1 MKIAVQ
7 FPIFAYGIRML
18 RAKVQMHSRISNQ
31 IRHTTFSVLPLDG
44 GMWGLW
50 ITSSS
55 LRNKLHGNFLSVAV
69 FFFLFNCL
77 FFFFVSVLCTNA
89 WDHVSW
95 TENKNGFSFAFSSS
109 EVPRPTQD
117 IPTRLR
123 TKINNPATAKP
134 TTPSS
139 TNCDVLMHGKLSM
152 PRCIQAASCALYAAG
167 CRHCRRLLISFF
179 RCSFPPL
186 RFDLQM
192 KKERKKK
199 ARA

>member
-1 MKIAVQ
+1 MEFECYAQKSKCILG
-7 FPIFAYGIRML
+7 FPIKSGTQHFLCFHSMAACGDCGLRLLLCETNYMAISYRSLYSSFFSIAY
-18 RAKVQMHSRISNQ
+18 
-31 IRHTTFSVLPLDG
+31 
-44 GMWGLW
+44 
-50 ITSSS
+50 
-55 LRNKLHGNFLSVAV
+55 
-69 FFFLFNCL
+69 FFFSFLFC
-77 FFFFVSVLCTNA
+77 A

>member
-77 FFFFVSVLCTNA
+77 FFF
-89 WDHVSW
+89 
-95 TENKNGFSFAFSSS
+95 SFLFCAQMHGTTSAEQKIKTVFHLLFLLLRYLDLHKIFLHDCVRKSTIQP
-109 EVPRPTQD
+109 PRSQRLPA
-117 IPTRLR
+117 LR
-123 TKINNPATAKP
+123 TVM
-134 TTPSS
+134 
-139 TNCDVLMHGKLSM
+139 C
-152 PRCIQAASCALYAAG
+152 
-167 CRHCRRLLISFF
+167 
-179 RCSFPPL
+179 
-186 RFDLQM
+186 
-192 KKERKKK
+192 
-199 ARA
+199 